1 MDGIDSKGHRMHGL
15 RKRTAVTEIVMLPA
29 EFSELIGDLP
39 GQVAEIGRNA
49 SNVGRQ

>member
-15 RKRTAVTEIVMLPA
+15 RKRKLVGEPVMPPD
-29 EFSELIGDLP
+29 EFSEIIGGLP

-49 SNVGRQ
+49 SNVGWQ